1 MKNRLEGLKKKC
13 CKSDLTLLV
22 YYQNENFEGIV
33 CTQADVFMSRGSLRF
48 TELVLRRIKENKE

>member
-1 MKNRLEGLKKKC
+1 MKNRLEDLKKKC
-13 CKSDLTLLV
+13 CKSDLTLLF
-22 YYQNENFEGIV
+22 YYQNENLEGIM